1 MGLSFANLG
10 EEMGEALFAALEGE
24 SLAELVV
31 ILRIGNESV
40 SLFGEGE
47 LGIIKGE
54 VGHQHSDLVGSKGS
68 NIALHLEEAEFFSI
82 EHFFFVE
89 GEEVL
94 KFGVFHPADAAVV
107 SVPEIIPLAAV
118 VGLVGGS

>member
-10 EEMGEALFAALEGE
+10 EEMGEALFATLEGE

-54 VGHQHSDLVGSKGS
+54 VGH
-68 NIALHLEEAEFFSI
+68 
-82 EHFFFVE
+82 
-89 GEEVL
+89 
-94 KFGVFHPADAAVV
+94 
-107 SVPEIIPLAAV
+107 
-118 VGLVGGS
+118 

>member
-1 MGLSFANLG
+1 
-10 EEMGEALFAALEGE
+10 MGEALFAALEGE
-24 SLAELVV
+24 GLAELVV

-68 NIALHLEEAEFFSI
+68 NIALHLEEAERR
-82 EHFFFVE
+82 
-89 GEEVL
+89 
-94 KFGVFHPADAAVV
+94 P
-107 SVPEIIPLAAV
+107 
-118 VGLVGGS
+118 

>member
-31 ILRIGNESV
+31 ILRIGDERV

-47 LGIIKGE
+47 LGFIKGE
-54 VGHQHSDLVGSKGS
+54 LGHQHRDLVGSEGG
-68 NIALHLEEAEFFSI
+68 NIALHLEEFELFSI

-89 GEEVL
+89 GEKLL
-94 KFGVFHPADAAVV
+94 KFGFSHHTDTAVV
-107 SVPEIIPLAAV
+107 SVPEIIPLATV